1 MEGVWDTNV
10 LYMETHE
17 KTICSN
23 KGHITLKPIGWA
35 SQKYVIHIYSK
46 LGPCVWS
53 FIWMTLK
60 LWKKFDSQAFSEV
73 LVLFITTIVCTF
85 NVYLSNTK
93 VWAMLFLINLR
104 QKSSHFNALVNL
116 KPSIPVKRLEKVRIT
131 DVIFDLSM
139 FSRCRHSQNHP
150 VENASLIESF
160 VDRKLR
166 WSKALW

>member
-1 MEGVWDTNV
+1 MKKQYVRTRG
-10 LYMETHE
+10 
-17 KTICSN
+17 IS
-23 KGHITLKPIGWA
+23 LKPIGWA
-35 SQKYVIHIYSK
+35 SQKYVIHIYST

-104 QKSSHFNALVNL
+104 QKSSPFNALVNL

-131 DVIFDLSM
+131 DVIFNLSHVFAM
-139 FSRCRHSQNHP
+139 SPFTKSPRWER
-150 VENASLIESF
+150 F

-166 WSKALW
+166 WSKASLIESFMVIS